1 MLIFVAMLKTFV
13 FICDNHIST
22 FLIFLGE
29 LSNMTL
35 GCEPSGIEKLDRALG
50 GGFPQGGVSLIVGP
64 TGIGKTILAL
74 QWLAEGARRGE
85 NVVYIS
91 TTVPVKRVQKYYRE
105 MPFISDVAS
114 KIKWYDMMVEPREL
128 IPFTLEKQRKLFHR
142 VMPDIVDENME
153 MKMQIHRGV
162 IDSIT
167 TLEKIIGDKAL
178 FRYVA
183 SRLIRYFNEMEI
195 SVMLIEEADAGNS
208 EYGGEMR
215 NFSEATIVMDYME
228 SMNIYLRA
236 MKIVKRYA
244 VNHPTYWMPFH
255 ISEEG
260 IRL

>member
-1 MLIFVAMLKTFV
+1 MAP
-13 FICDNHIST
+13 
-22 FLIFLGE
+22 GY
-29 LSNMTL
+29 
-35 GCEPSGIEKLDRALG
+35 EPTGIEKLDSALG

-91 TTVPVKRVQKYYRE
+91 TTVPVKRVREYYE
-105 MPFISDVAS
+105 NMPFLSDVVS
-114 KIKWYDMMVEPREL
+114 KIRWYDMTPEPREL
-128 IPFTLEKQRKLFHR
+128 IPFTMEKQKKLFHK
-142 VMPDIVDENME
+142 VMPDIVDEELNM
-153 MKMQIHRGV
+153 KVQVHRGV

-167 TLEKIIGDKAL
+167 TLEKIIGDKAM

-183 SRLIRYFNEMEI
+183 SRLIRYFEEMGI
-195 SVMLIEEADAGNS
+195 SVMLIEEAGNGNS

-215 NFSEATIVMDYME
+215 NFSEATIVMDYIE
-228 SMNIYLRA
+228 SKNMYMRA

-260 IRL
+260 ISL